1 MTRIYYREHRKKNY
15 DISIWILFNTVAT
28 SLLPKLSPL
37 IVIHGRPVYLFQP
50 DDGRILLW
58 FHFPQLIRGFALP

>member
-1 MTRIYYREHRKKNY
+1 M
-15 DISIWILFNTVAT
+15 WILFNTVAT